1 LIAKK
6 ATKEKLTHKA
16 EISQNK
22 QKIKKLLV

>member
-1 LIAKK
+1 LQKK